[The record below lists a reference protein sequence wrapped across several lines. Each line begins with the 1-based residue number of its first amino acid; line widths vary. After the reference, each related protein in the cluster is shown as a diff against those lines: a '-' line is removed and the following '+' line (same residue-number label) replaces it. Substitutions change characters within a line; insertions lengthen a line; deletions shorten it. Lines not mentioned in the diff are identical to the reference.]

1 MLGQKN
7 VQNFVVFWSLGELG
21 ILLSILLSFN
31 RVKALV
37 CALTFYSNRS
47 DHTVPF

>member
-1 MLGQKN
+1 MYK
-7 VQNFVVFWSLGELG
+7 
-21 ILLSILLSFN
+21 ILLFFGVWENLAFCFRYLLSFN